1 MFTCTYMCY
10 VTYVSTYIVCRFTFF
25 EVASHR
31 VYSASEKTFR
41 LINNTLTVVIFES
54 NQAKLINNSRGKK
67 TGKTSATAA
76 AAQRCAWAWQLAMRL
91 PPSLAY
97 VMGNG
102 KWKTRNE

>member
-1 MFTCTYMCY
+1 MLTCTYMCY
-10 VTYVSTYIVCRFTFF
+10 VTYVSTYIVCRSTFF

-54 NQAKLINNSRGKK
+54 NQAKLINNCRGKK
-67 TGKTSATAA
+67 TGKTSAA
-76 AAQRCAWAWQLAMRL
+76 AAQRCAWAWQLAMRPP
-91 PPSLAY
+91 PPSLAH